1 MVLAVET
8 EGIPLRLSRVARV
21 VLVTLLAPAAGG
33 GGAPAAF
40 ASDPVDAPICA
51 LIEKAATAN
60 NLPVEFFARLIWQE
74 SSLRIN
80 AMSPA
85 GARGIAQFMPG
96 TAAARGLANPF
107 DPETAIPES
116 AKYISE
122 MRDQFGN
129 LGLAAAG
136 YNGGPTRLAAWL
148 AGHGEMPFETRAY
161 VYAITARPIE
171 DWVKV
176 QPPPALAPA
185 TGPSL
190 SCLELVA
197 LKKQGMPAEELGRT
211 PFAPW
216 GVQLAGNFSK
226 AIAMASYGRVRQR
239 FGSILGD
246 AEPFVLASRL
256 RSRGARAFFR
266 VRLPANTQIE
276 ARRLCGKLR
285 AAGGNCIV
293 LRS

>member
-1 MVLAVET
+1 M
-8 EGIPLRLSRVARV
+8 RLGRVALV
-21 VLVTLLAPAAGG
+21 VLVTLLATASALKAE
-33 GGAPAAF
+33 APPAF

-51 LIEKAATAN
+51 LIEKAAAAN
-60 NLPVEFFARLIWQE
+60 ALPVEFFARLIWQE

-80 AMSPA
+80 QTSPA
-85 GARGIAQFMPG
+85 GAKGIAQFMPG
-96 TAAARGLANPF
+96 TAAARGLVNPF

-136 YNGGPTRLAAWL
+136 YNAGPTRLAAWL
-148 AGHGEMPFETRAY
+148 AGHDEMPFETRAY

-171 DWVKV
+171 DWVNT
-176 QPPPALAPA
+176 QSPPAPAPS

-197 LKKQGMPAEELGRT
+197 LKKQGMPAEELGQT

-216 GVQLAGNFSK
+216 GLQLAGNFSK
-226 AIAMASYGRVRQR
+226 AIAMASYARVRQR
-239 FGSILGD
+239 YGAILGD

-256 RSRGARAFFR
+256 RNRGARAFFR
-266 VRLPANTQIE
+266 VRLPADTQIE

-285 AAGGNCIV
+285 AAGGSCIV